1 MHPPFPGRI
10 RDPRKFTQDTGI
22 TFPAEDLI
30 NSPQAAQPNTEVL
43 FKTNPST
50 WPGSCQRPAPPP
62 SPPTSSLLQQPSSLL
77 PLLPAVAPSQVCLWL
92 PLPARSRPSKASE
105 TFPAGVISPAHRVPA
120 SGFNPGGRQP
130 LLPQIRRPWPLDFL
144 SINVSLG
151 LPLPSLATFSPF
163 VAPLPCTPSGSVFLL
178 PLLSP
183 RPFLCPAPSTSTF
196 VLSCFNRVRFVVT
209 PWTAAC
215 QAPLSTRFSKQE
227 YWSELPCPPPGIL
240 PDPGI
245 ELASPVSPALLA
257 DSLPTE
263 TPG

>member
-1 MHPPFPGRI
+1 MQPPFPGRI

-130 LLPQIRRPWPLDFL
+130 LLPQIRRPWISSASTSLL
-144 SINVSLG
+144 VSLSHLWPPSHPLWLLFPA
-151 LPLPSLATFSPF
+151 LPVAQSSFCLFSLH
-163 VAPLPCTPSGSVFLL
+163 
-178 PLLSP
+178 
-183 RPFLCPAPSTSTF
+183 APSCAQLRAPVPACS
-196 VLSCFNRVRFVVT
+196 
-209 PWTAAC
+209 AA
-215 QAPLSTRFSKQE
+215 S
-227 YWSELPCPPPGIL
+227 I
-240 PDPGI
+240 
-245 ELASPVSPALLA
+245 VSDLL
-257 DSLPTE
+257 
-263 TPG
+263 